1 MLGRNELT
9 ASILISSHYLLY
21 KEMHFNSSPTT
32 RWLLT
37 LSIILILG
45 DSPRII
51 LLSNEQFHTLRARND
66 NTNQLP
72 RIFIVT
78 DLSRLAS
85 VHSSSLPLAPFPFFF
100 ARKKQR
106 PPPLEFIPFISTSLS
121 IPPDV
126 SLSLFRVPLLLA
138 GRKSGPSF
146 FLTSGILRA
155 DTVRRSKGLAGGGGW
170 VSGPER
176 QLPSDRMDFVAS
188 TSDYP
193 LTDLQMRQ

>member
-45 DSPRII
+45 DSARII

-72 RIFIVT
+72 LYRHGSVSSRKCTLFIT
-78 DLSRLAS
+78 SARPLS
-85 VHSSSLPLAPFPFFF
+85 FFF
-100 ARKKQR
+100 REKETKAS
-106 PPPLEFIPFISTSLS
+106 PLEFIPFISTSLS

>member
-21 KEMHFNSSPTT
+21 KEMHFNSSPIT

-37 LSIILILG
+37 LSIILIG
-45 DSPRII
+45 ESTRII

-72 RIFIVT
+72 LYRHGSVSSRKCTLFIT
-78 DLSRLAS
+78 SARPLS
-85 VHSSSLPLAPFPFFF
+85 FFFF